1 MSTKQSRR
9 ARRLLRK
16 IEATGKTEPIHA
28 EPVGIDWIEAAEG
41 DTPKPKRFSMTAYNG
56 GPMQVSAYGPPVVID
71 LAGITAKAPTPIL
84 RDHDQGRV
92 IGHADQVDV
101 GTSTLKLSG
110 IVSGAGPDATEV
122 VAAAGNG
129 FPWQASVGARPDK
142 LEFVGEG
149 VNTKVNGKTFTG
161 PLYVA
166 RKSTLGEVSFVAL
179 GADRKTRAKVAA
191 SAARDFRTK
200 ENDME
205 FEQWIEALGLDM
217 AELRDDQTAKL
228 RAKYDAELKAAEK
241 AAKIE
246 GQGGGGGKPPAVQA
260 PTFDLQAIGLCY
272 AKHEAGIETKA
283 IEYTGRIEA
292 GKLSEIRA
300 KALKAALDNKA
311 KAITEQWAEP
321 RLDAEYIKAQALYE
335 VELMRAERPKA
346 PAIHASTRDVSAP
359 VIEAAF
365 ARSCGL
371 EAERIERHYRPE
383 AIEAADRQFR
393 NFGLQELL
401 LLAAG
406 VNGYVGR
413 QRIGND
419 NLREVMRYA
428 FPVQATGWSEIDVS
442 GILSNT
448 ANKILL
454 AGFEA
459 APQTWREVAAT
470 RSVSDF
476 KSVTAYRLTSDL
488 EYEEVGPT
496 GEIKHG
502 SLGEES
508 YSMQAKTY
516 AKMLTLTRVDI
527 INDDLNAFDDIRRRL
542 GIGSVLKM
550 QKVFWTGY
558 LSDSSFYTTARENL
572 QEGTSAPDTQ
582 FGDDGMANAL
592 KIFRQLKDADGN
604 LLGLTPDRVIVPP
617 ELEATAQKYYV
628 ATELRNTTAS
638 TKYPTANIYQGRF
651 RPVVVPE
658 LSDSGYTGYSA
669 TAWYLL
675 ANPAMLATAVM
686 CFLNGQQSPTVESA
700 DADFNQLGIQMRG
713 YHDFGF
719 AFAEWRAGVK
729 NTGVAAAE

>member
-1 MSTKQSRR
+1 MSTKQ
-9 ARRLLRK
+9 ARRIRRRLRK
-16 IEATGKTEPIHA
+16 IEATGKADPIHA
-28 EPVGIDWIEAAEG
+28 EPVGIDWIEATEG
-41 DTPKPKRFSMTAYNG
+41 DAPKPKRFSMTAYTG

-101 GTSTLKLSG
+101 GSSTLKLSG

-149 VNTKVNGKTFTG
+149 VNAKVNGKTFTG

-179 GADRKTRAKVAA
+179 GADRKTKAKVAA
-191 SAARDFRTK
+191 SAARDSQQK
-200 ENDME
+200 ENEME
-205 FEQWIEALGLDM
+205 FGQWIEALGLDM
-217 AELRDDQTAKL
+217 AELRDDQVQKL

-246 GQGGGGGKPPAVQA
+246 GQGGNQPPKPPVVQA
-260 PTFDLQAIGLCY
+260 PQFDLQAIGLCY
-272 AKHEAGIETKA
+272 AKHEAGIEAKA
-283 IEYTGRIEA
+283 IEYTGKIEA
-292 GKLSEIRA
+292 GKLAEIRA
-300 KALKAALDNKA
+300 KALKGALERKSQA
-311 KAITEQWAEP
+311 MTEQWAEP

-346 PAIHASTRDVSAP
+346 PAIHASSRDLSAP

-371 EAERIERHYRPE
+371 ESEQIEKHYKPE

-406 VNGYVGR
+406 ANGYVGR

-419 NLREVMRYA
+419 NLREVMRHA
-428 FPVQATGWSEIDVS
+428 FPVQATGWSDIDVS

-454 AGFEA
+454 AGFDA
-459 APQTWREVAAT
+459 APQTWREVAAV

-476 KSVTAYRLTSDL
+476 KSVTAYRLTSSL

-516 AKMLTLTRVDI
+516 AKMLTLTRTDI

-558 LSDSSFYTTARENL
+558 LSDSSFYTAARTNL

-592 KIFRQLKDADGN
+592 KIFRQMEDSDGN

-617 ELEATAQKYYV
+617 ELEGVAQKYYV

-638 TKYPTANIYQGRF
+638 TKYPTTNIYKGRF

-658 LSDSGYTGYSA
+658 LSSSSYTGYSA

-675 ANPAMLATAVM
+675 ANPSLLATAVM

-719 AFAEWRAGVK
+719 AFSEWRAGVK
-729 NTGVAAAE
+729 STGAASE